1 MHNYKRIISII
12 LIGVIVS
19 LSFTGCIG
27 NSETINETKA
37 LKDGLTEIE
46 IDADS
51 YNVIIEQGE
60 EANVSYNA
68 LKDAKINFTYEN
80 GKLFFKDESKLTFL
94 SGNAN
99 REIIITIPK
108 DKELTG
114 MNVET
119 DSGNITISNIK
130 CEMINVK
137 VDSGNIN
144 MSSDIA
150 KKLIA
155 KADSGNVDLNGELEN
170 IEADVDSGNL
180 NLSGNVYIVKAET
193 DSGDITID
201 SKKSQS
207 EMRLNLDTDFGKI
220 TINGKSIN

>member
-27 NSETINETKA
+27 NSEMINETKA

-68 LKDAKINFTYEN
+68 LKDANINFTYEN

-99 REIIITIPK
+99 REIRITIPK
-108 DKELTG
+108 DKELAG

-155 KADSGNVDLNGELEN
+155 KADSGNVDLNGELES

-193 DSGDITID
+193 DSGDITIN
-201 SKKSQS
+201 STKSQS
-207 EMRLNLDTDFGKI
+207 EMRLNLDTDFGNI
-220 TINGKSIN
+220 TINGKSLN